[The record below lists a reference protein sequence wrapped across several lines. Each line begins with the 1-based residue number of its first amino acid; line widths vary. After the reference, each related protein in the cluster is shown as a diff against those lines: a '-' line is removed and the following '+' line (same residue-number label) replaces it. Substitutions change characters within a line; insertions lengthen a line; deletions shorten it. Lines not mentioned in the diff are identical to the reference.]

1 MHTDLKAYFTRQP
14 EKGLL
19 SLEACTLI
27 YLVITTLM
35 VLVCWDNLPQPRQM
49 LVMRAQIIALMVLTN
64 VVYYCYPSRITVALR
79 ALPLFALL
87 VLWYPETYDFCRQF
101 PYQDHIFANLDWT
114 IFGCQPAMTF
124 SQWLSSDFWYEAMHL
139 GYYSY
144 YYLMAA
150 VIVFYFCCRYGD
162 FQRASFVFF
171 ASFFLFYLIYDLLP
185 VAGPQ
190 YYYNTPALSGDA
202 WRFPIFPEVG
212 SYFAEHT
219 DALVL
224 EPRGLFSRLV
234 ISAQEIGERPTAAF
248 PSSHV
253 GVCGGVHAAGV
264 AGAQPLAVLAAHA
277 VLPAARLL
285 HRLHPRPLR
294 RRCLCGPDC
303 WRRLL
308 LAHAEG
314 LPAGQALVLAE
325 GLTARRNFF
334 HRENH
339 ANSLSQATAA
349 APSGQRGRGENAA
362 SAGR

>member
-162 FQRASFVFF
+162 FQRASFVFL

-253 GVCGGVHAAGV
+253 GMSVVCMLLAWQARNRWLFWLLMPFFLLLVFSTVYIRAHYAVDAFAGLIAGV
-264 AGAQPLAVLAAHA
+264 AFFWLTQKAYPLAK
-277 VLPAARLL
+277 RW
-285 HRLHPRPLR
+285 
-294 RRCLCGPDC
+294 C
-303 WRRLL
+303 WLKD
-308 LAHAEG
+308 
-314 LPAGQALVLAE
+314 
-325 GLTARRNFF
+325 
-334 HRENH
+334 
-339 ANSLSQATAA
+339 
-349 APSGQRGRGENAA
+349 
-362 SAGR
+362 